1 MIRKILL
8 IGLLLVGS
16 GAATASDNIAPE
28 TAPEATPTPDIP
40 PDSDPGVI
48 LKEFPPGGPVNQV
61 RLVNKKD
68 QGFLARSAISLHRS
82 NTPNVR
88 PKNIAVAEGQCTD
101 CATLAIAVQV
111 FLYQRGS
118 DTSSIQPQNIAI
130 AVNNGCTRCITIAHA
145 FQYVVPVDD
154 VGGPVP
160 ENIRNLLRDMEREL
174 KYFATVKTL
183 AELDPYEASARL
195 TTFARQTGLNGELVQ
210 YLSELKDQKSDA
222 PPRIAPSESPSPS
235 PSASASGTE
244 APASPTAEPA
254 PSESP
259 SASPAPT
266 TTP

>member
-1 MIRKILL
+1 MIRKLLL

-16 GAATASDNIAPE
+16 GAATASDTLAPE

-68 QGFLARSAISLHRS
+68 GAFLARSAISLHRS
-82 NTPNVR
+82 STPNVQ
-88 PKNIAVAEGQCTD
+88 PKNVAVAEGQCTD
-101 CATLAIAVQV
+101 CATLAIALQV

-118 DTSSIQPQNIAI
+118 GTPNIQPVQVAI

-145 FQYVVPVDD
+145 FQYVIPVDD
-154 VGGPVP
+154 VAGPMP
-160 ENIRNLLRDMEREL
+160 EDIRNLMRDMEREL
-174 KYFATVKTL
+174 QYFATVKTL

-195 TTFARQTGLNGELVQ
+195 TTFARQNALLVQ
-210 YLSELKDQKSDA
+210 YLFELKDQKSDA

-235 PSASASGTE
+235 PSPSAAGTE

-254 PSESP
+254 PTESP
-259 SASPAPT
+259 SPSPAPT

>member
-1 MIRKILL
+1 MIRKLLL

-16 GAATASDNIAPE
+16 GAATASDNLAPE

-48 LKEFPPGGPVNQV
+48 LREFPPGGPVNQV

-68 QGFLARSAISLHRS
+68 GAFLARSAISLHRS
-82 NTPNVR
+82 STPNVE

-118 DTSSIQPQNIAI
+118 GTPNIQPVQVAL

-145 FQYVVPVDD
+145 FQYVYPVDD
-154 VGGPVP
+154 VAGPLP
-160 ENIRNLLRDMEREL
+160 ENIRDLLQDMEREL
-174 KYFATVKTL
+174 RYFATVKTV

-195 TTFARQTGLNGELVQ
+195 TTFARQNVELVQ
-210 YLSELKDQKSDA
+210 YLNELKDQKSDA
-222 PPRIAPSESPSPS
+222 APRIAPSESPSPS
-235 PSASASGTE
+235 PSANLGTE
-244 APASPTAEPA
+244 APPSPTAEPA

-259 SASPAPT
+259 SPSPAPT
-266 TTP
+266 ATPP